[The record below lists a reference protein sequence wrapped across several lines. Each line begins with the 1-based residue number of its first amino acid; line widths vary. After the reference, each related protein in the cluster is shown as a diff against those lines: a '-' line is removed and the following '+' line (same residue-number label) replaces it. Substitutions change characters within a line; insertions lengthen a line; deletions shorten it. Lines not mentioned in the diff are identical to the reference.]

1 MSTQPIPSFRAQ
13 RDLRK
18 LGNDISI
25 ARKRR
30 QFTQK
35 QLAESASVNVSTIR
49 RLENGDQGISLGTL
63 AMVML
68 VLGESQRIADLLDV
82 GRDDVGLTLGV
93 MDLPKRVR
101 GANRVAP
108 VAASRADKGK
118 RQAAAGIG
126 GKSDELVNETT
137 FDEGW

>member
-30 QFTQK
+30 RFTQK

-49 RLENGDQGISLGTL
+49 RLENGDAGVSLGTL
-63 AMVML
+63 TMVML

-101 GANRVAP
+101 GPNRVAP
-108 VAASRADKGK
+108 GKGK
-118 RQAAAGIG
+118 HQGPPDDGERESVHEDG
-126 GKSDELVNETT
+126 V
-137 FDEGW
+137 FDHGMGF

>member
-1 MSTQPIPSFRAQ
+1 MPVPLTQPIPSLRAQ

-18 LGNDISI
+18 LGQDISI

-63 AMVML
+63 SMVML

-82 GRDDVGLTLGV
+82 ARDDVGLTLSV

-101 GANRVAP
+101 GPNR
-108 VAASRADKGK
+108 K
-118 RQAAAGIG
+118 RQVATMDHEKDATGNG
-126 GKSDELVNETT
+126 GPDAMG
-137 FDEGW
+137 GW